1 MVAMQAYITE
11 QSAIRFGEF
20 ELEFKSGELRRD
32 GTPVKLQPQPLKVLA
47 LLIANAGQLVTREE
61 IQRAV
66 WAGETFV
73 DFEHGLNFCIKQIR
87 AALGDNAQA
96 PRYIE
101 TLPRRGY
108 RFIAPV
114 EKLSATPQLP
124 EGDNHNPEAAP
135 VPVRDTAAAL
145 LAATSDASAAIN
157 AAQSEAARASDAA
170 KPEAAS
176 HRMPQRARL
185 DRRIAALAL
194 VAVLVAGA
202 YFAWRRFGLAAHPA
216 KAKVMLAVMP
226 FENLSGDAEQDYFS
240 DGMTEEMIAQL
251 GSLQPARLGVIARTS
266 AMTYKRGDKDVRQIG
281 SELQVDYVLEG
292 SVRREGERVRIT
304 AQLIQVSD
312 QTHLWAES
320 YERNQANTLV
330 VQSEVAREIARA
342 LRLELLPIEQPES
355 AADTTSA
362 EAHDAYLKGRYLW
375 NKGRPDDVEK
385 SIGQF
390 TRALDLAPKY
400 GAAYAG
406 LADGY
411 IMLGMFYAPPPL
423 EAYPQAKA
431 AARRALELDDRL
443 AEAHTALGTIYFRFD
458 WDWSNAEQEFKRAI
472 ALNPSYSR
480 AHHDYG
486 WFLVAQARFDEAI
499 AEMTRARELDPM
511 SPLANTDV
519 GWVYL
524 RARRYDEAIRQMQR
538 TFELEPDFGAAR
550 ACLERAYRMKGMYKE
565 ALDSARKEMT
575 RAGATAD
582 ELAALDKGDAA
593 EGMRS
598 VTRWRLKRRLEA
610 AKSRNLS
617 PYNIAGFYAELDD
630 RDAAFEWLERAF
642 RERDSELVSLNV
654 DPTFDSLRADARFA
668 DLLRRIGL
676 NNQVGRK

>member
-1 MVAMQAYITE
+1 MQAYITE

-32 GTPVKLQPQPLKVLA
+32 GTLVKLQPQPLKVLA

-114 EKLSATPQLP
+114 EKLSAPSQP
-124 EGDNHNPEAAP
+124 SEVDDSNPGVSSSIIAARAAPAINEARPEAA
-135 VPVRDTAAAL
+135 L
-145 LAATSDASAAIN
+145 AIN
-157 AAQSEAARASDAA
+157 EA
-170 KPEAAS
+170 KPEAAN
-176 HRMPQRARL
+176 HAAPLRARPG
-185 DRRIAALAL
+185 RRLALLAL
-194 VAVLVAGA
+194 VAVLIAGA
-202 YFAWRRFGLAAHPA
+202 VFAWRRVAAPARPA

-226 FENLSGDAEQDYFS
+226 FENLSGDPEQAYFS

-266 AMTYKRGDKDVRQIG
+266 AMTYRRGDKDVRQIG

-292 SVRREGERVRIT
+292 SVRREGDRLRIT

-320 YERNQANTLV
+320 YERNQANTLA

-342 LRLELLPIEQPES
+342 LRLELLPIEPSETGS
-355 AADTTSA
+355 ETISP
-362 EAHDAYLKGRYLW
+362 EAHEAYLKGRYLW
-375 NKGRPDDVEK
+375 NKGRPDEVEK

-390 TRALDLAPKY
+390 ARALELAPEY

-406 LADGY
+406 LADAY
-411 IMLGMFYAPPPL
+411 IMLGMFYAPPPMD
-423 EAYPQAKA
+423 AFPKAQA
-431 AARRALELDDRL
+431 AARRGLALDDRL
-443 AEAHTALGTIYFRFD
+443 AKAHTALGTIYFRFE
-458 WDWSNAEQEFKRAI
+458 WDWANAEREFKRAI
-472 ALNPSYSR
+472 ELNPSYSR

-486 WFLVAQARFDEAI
+486 WFLVARARFDEAI

-524 RARRYDEAIRQMQR
+524 RARRYDEAIKQMQR

-550 ACLERAYRMKGMYKE
+550 ACLERAYRMKGMYQE
-565 ALDSARKEMT
+565 ALDAARQALA

-582 ELAALDKGDAA
+582 ELAALDTGDAA
-593 EGMRS
+593 EGMRN
-598 VTRWRLKRRLEA
+598 VVRWRLKRRLA
-610 AKSRNLS
+610 AARQREVS
-617 PYNIAGFYAELDD
+617 PYAIAGYYAELDE
-630 RDAAFEWLERAF
+630 RDAAFAWLERAF

-654 DPTFDSLRADARFA
+654 DPTFDSLRADARLA

-676 NNQVGRK
+676 NDQAGRK